1 MYLRM
6 AAGAVLPWFSKEMT
20 ARKVTENAKGD
31 GKFSPSDGYHMAVA
45 TAEEVEQCMSCPYPE
60 CRNCQAHQRT
70 KRRKMA
76 AGELAESL
84 TLRRCEKADA

>member
-6 AAGAVLPWFSKEMT
+6 AAGAVRPWFSKEMT

-45 TAEEVEQCMSCPYPE
+45 TAEEVEQCMNCPYPE
-60 CRNCQAHQRT
+60 CRNCRARKPS
-70 KRRKMA
+70 KRRKPTTK
-76 AGELAESL
+76 ELADSL
-84 TLRRCEKADA
+84 MIRRCGEAEG

>member
-6 AAGAVLPWFSKEMT
+6 AAGAVLPWFSKGMT

-45 TAEEVEQCMSCPYPE
+45 TVEEVEQCLNCPYPE
-60 CRNCQAHQRT
+60 CRNCQARKPS
-70 KRRKMA
+70 KRRKTPTK
-76 AGELAESL
+76 ELADSL
-84 TLRRCEKADA
+84 RIHRCEEV